1 VVVAAEGGWTMA
13 NTGLPLGC
21 RDLTAV
27 DVDQGHSRWSH
38 RPNAA
43 YLAQLLA
50 IKYDL
55 LQMRCRRRATAGDAV
70 ATYRE
75 RALSDA
81 KLHVHLFLREL

>member
-1 VVVAAEGGWTMA
+1 MA
-13 NTGLPLGC
+13 NTGAPVGC

-27 DVDQGHSRWSH
+27 DVDKGDVDKGDVRWTP

-50 IKYDL
+50 IKCDL
-55 LQMRCRRRATAGDAV
+55 PQMRHRRRATAGDAV
-70 ATYRE
+70 AMYQE

-81 KLHVHLFLREL
+81 KLHPRHLLREL